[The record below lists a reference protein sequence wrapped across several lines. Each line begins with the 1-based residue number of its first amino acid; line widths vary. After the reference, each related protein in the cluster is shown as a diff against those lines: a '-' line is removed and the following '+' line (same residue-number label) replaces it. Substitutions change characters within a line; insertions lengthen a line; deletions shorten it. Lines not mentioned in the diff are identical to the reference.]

1 MSPDIGLSVCHIMSL
16 DDENSATAVQPQDE
30 LIDKLTDELF
40 EKTSDYVKAELEVTL
55 DDYRLLEQMNIT
67 TSAKYSQ
74 LRGLSDQLKGSLQDL
89 EKNYF
94 RIIPYLEKI
103 DSLEQKVTRLEE
115 LAYAIDSYTKK
126 LEARYKLL
134 QNSSLASGPLMTRQ

>member
-1 MSPDIGLSVCHIMSL
+1 MMSL
-16 DDENSATAVQPQDE
+16 RDEDSVVASDDVQPQDQ

-40 EKTSDYVKAELEVTL
+40 EKTSEYVKAELEVTL
-55 DDYRLLEQMNIT
+55 DDYRLLEEMNIR
-67 TSAKYSQ
+67 TSEKYSQ
-74 LRGLSDQLKGSLQDL
+74 LRGLSDQLKDSLQDL

-126 LEARYKLL
+126 LEARYKSL
-134 QNSSLASGPLMTRQ
+134 QNSSLASGPLLTRQ